1 VTAILGISI
10 EPLTQIQYQ
19 ISSLHAAGS
28 SALVSSSSKLDLASQ
43 PGLLAERI
51 VKHLINYISGFMGS
65 GLGPEVVLP
74 MSVII
79 KWYESFLSKVKA
91 GGIGFLERED

>member
-1 VTAILGISI
+1 M
-10 EPLTQIQYQ
+10 
-19 ISSLHAAGS
+19 
-28 SALVSSSSKLDLASQ
+28 
-43 PGLLAERI
+43 
-51 VKHLINYISGFMGS
+51 KHLINYISGFMGS

>member
-1 VTAILGISI
+1 V
-10 EPLTQIQYQ
+10 P
-19 ISSLHAAGS
+19 
-28 SALVSSSSKLDLASQ
+28 SSKPDLASQ

-65 GLGPEVVLP
+65 GVGPEVMLP

-79 KWYESFLSKVKA
+79 KWYENFSSKVKA
-91 GGIGFLERED
+91 GGIGFLEREE